1 MPFAYDVNAIG
12 IRCHDL
18 LHTVLFKITSIDMR
32 VYVCLA
38 TGFEDM
44 EALGTLD
51 VLRRAG
57 VDART
62 VSMTGD
68 VMVTTAHG
76 VTVKCDELFEEADFD
91 AAEMVVLP
99 GGLPGATNLD
109 AHEGLAAVLRGFSA
123 KGKWVAAICAAP
135 MVLGHLGLLDGRRAT
150 CYPGFESHLHGA
162 ATAGSP
168 VEVDGRVV
176 TGKGPGF
183 TFDFALTL
191 VAQLCGRAKA
201 DEVASGMLLK

>member
-1 MPFAYDVNAIG
+1 M
-12 IRCHDL
+12 
-18 LHTVLFKITSIDMR
+18 KK
-32 VYVCLA
+32 VCVFLA
-38 TGFEDM
+38 DGFEEIEGLTVVDI
-44 EALGTLD
+44 
-51 VLRRAG
+51 LRRAG
-57 VDART
+57 VETET
-62 VSMTGD
+62 VS
-68 VMVTTAHG
+68 VMGTKQIHGAHEIL
-76 VTVKCDELFEEADFD
+76 VEADKLFEEADFD

-109 AHEGLAAVLRGFSA
+109 AHEGLAAVLRGFST

-191 VAQLCGRAKA
+191 VAQLCGQAKA